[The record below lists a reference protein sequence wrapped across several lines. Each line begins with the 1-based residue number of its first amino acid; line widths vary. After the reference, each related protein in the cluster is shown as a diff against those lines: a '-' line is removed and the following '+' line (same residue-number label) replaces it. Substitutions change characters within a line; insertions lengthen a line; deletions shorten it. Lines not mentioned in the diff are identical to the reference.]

1 MSKLKPLLI
10 GFILFFLINNLA
22 SADDATTN
30 RINGVAQFLLKRA
43 NDNYMYILQQD
54 IEDNKLLKCYL
65 PETYKYATSN
75 NLQLLLQS
83 GPDIWKQS
91 VESDLKNFGVQL
103 IFNKIDAKTLQAWAN
118 QVNDEY
124 INAMNNVK
132 VRAGGKE
139 YKVTEIPLDA
149 TPEIRTAINS
159 FWEDHNVAQ
168 SKIRAIIEKAKVPST
183 PACPSTTYGS
193 IGTVIQDMGEALDSL
208 KRQISRFGD
217 TDVVWSNSGDSLV
230 SPGSNFYS
238 HFMSLVSID
247 DRLKYYK
254 EQIDMIRHETLVVQM
269 FKLDQLIRESIKSDE
284 NPLIS
289 TSNMKEYDRFSRY
302 ALSFA
307 SLSNAQTTDQVTSV
321 MEQLTMPPVSF
332 GVKRE
337 PSTNKFMI
345 TAYFGVQ
352 GGVETVSNDNKDYG
366 GLFVPVGFEYSHGF
380 ANWGPI
386 SLMLAPLDFA
396 HPINQILNKNEGSAE
411 FKDIFNPGAY
421 LSYGF
426 KKVPLVIGAGYSR
439 GTLLTKDAK
448 SNEGR
453 YMVFIGMDMPLFN
466 LY

>member
-10 GFILFFLINNLA
+10 GIILIFLVNNLA

-54 IEDNKLLKCYL
+54 IEANKLLKCYL

-103 IFNKIDAKTLQAWAN
+103 IDNKTLQTWTDTI
-118 QVNDEY
+118 NDEY
-124 INAMNNVK
+124 IKVMSKLK
-132 VRAGGKE
+132 VRVNGNE
-139 YKVTEIPLDA
+139 YEVNVIPIDA
-149 TPEIRTAINS
+149 PQEVKTAINS
-159 FWEDHNVAQ
+159 FWENYLMAQ
-168 SKIRAIIEKAKVPST
+168 SKIKTIIEKSKDPSNPT
-183 PACPSTTYGS
+183 CPSAAYGS
-193 IGTVIQDMGEALDSL
+193 IDIVIKDIDEAVKKL
-208 KRQISRFGD
+208 KDQISRFRK
-217 TDVVWSNSGDSLV
+217 TDVIWYDSGDPLI
-230 SPGSNFYS
+230 SPGSSFYTYLTP
-238 HFMSLVSID
+238 LVTID
-247 DRLKYYK
+247 DRFKDYK
-254 EQIDMIRHETLVVQM
+254 DQIDIIRKDPSVVVQM
-269 FKLDQLIRESIKSDE
+269 FKLDQLIRESIKSGK

-289 TSNMKEYDRFSRY
+289 DMKEYDRFSRY

-307 SLSNAQTTDQVTSV
+307 TLSNAQTTDQVTSV

-352 GGVETVSNDNKDYG
+352 GGVETVSDDNKSFG

-380 ANWGPI
+380 SDWGPI
-386 SLMLAPLDFA
+386 SVMIAPFDFS
-396 HPINQILNKNEGSAE
+396 HPVNTIINNSEDSAE
-411 FKDIFNPGAY
+411 FKDIVNPGVY
-421 LSYGF
+421 VSYGF
-426 KKVPLVIGAGYSR
+426 KKVPLVVGAGYSW
-439 GTLLTKDAK
+439 GTSLTKEENN
-448 SNEGR
+448 NEGR
-453 YMVFIGMDMPLFN
+453 YMMFIGMDMPLFN
-466 LY
+466 FY